1 MTMNDLKRWWLGCL
15 IGGSMAGWGMAWGG
29 PIRVGTISDSASS
42 GMKKFLPFAEYL
54 ARQLRPEGIDKGS
67 VVIAAAIPEMAALLR
82 EGKVDLFIDSAYPAL
97 AVQKLSGSKFLL
109 RRWKK
114 GLAEY
119 HPVIFTRSENSIA
132 QLSELNGKMVA
143 LEEAYSS
150 SGYFFPKLA
159 LLRSG
164 LKPVLKRAPTDSVK
178 PAEVGYVF
186 SNDDETT
193 MIWVL
198 RGMVAAGA
206 MDTQNYKK
214 EARARLN
221 ELKIAHQLPG
231 LPRQILSHRADLD
244 ERLAGRIKQ
253 ILLAMDQID
262 EGKKVL
268 AAFEQT
274 ARFDELPT
282 AAIADLNKA
291 APYVAAELGSK

>member
-1 MTMNDLKRWWLGCL
+1 MNNLKRCWLGCL
-15 IGGSMAGWGMAWGG
+15 IGVSMSGLGMAWAG
-29 PIRVGTISDSASS
+29 PIRVGTISDSPSS
-42 GMKKFLPFAEYL
+42 DIKKFLPFAEYL

-67 VVIAAAIPEMAALLR
+67 VVIAAAIAEMAALLR

-97 AVQKLSGSKFLL
+97 AAKQLSGSKFLL

-114 GLAEY
+114 GVGEY
-119 HPVIFTRSENSIA
+119 HPVIFTRLENSIA

-143 LEEAYSS
+143 FEEAYSS

-164 LKPVLKRAPTDSVK
+164 LKPVLKKAPADSVR
-178 PAEVGYVF
+178 PTEVGYVF
-186 SNDDETT
+186 SNDDATT

-206 MDTQNYKK
+206 MDTQNYTK

-221 ELKIAHQLPG
+221 ELKIAHPLPG
-231 LPRQILSHRADLD
+231 LPRQIISHRADLD

-253 ILLAMDQID
+253 ILLAMDQTD

-274 ARFDELPT
+274 ARFDELPI

-291 APYVAAELGSK
+291 AQYVAAELGPK

>member
-1 MTMNDLKRWWLGCL
+1 MNNLNRRRLSCL
-15 IGGSMAGWGMAWGG
+15 IGVSMSGWGMVWAG
-29 PIRVGTISDSASS
+29 PIRVGTISDSPSS
-42 GMKKFLPFAEYL
+42 QIKKFLPFADYL

-82 EGKVDLFIDSAYPAL
+82 EGKVDFFIDSAYPAL
-97 AVQKLSGSKFLL
+97 AAKHLSGSKFLL

-114 GLAEY
+114 GVGEY

-132 QLSELNGKMVA
+132 QLSELNGKIIA

-164 LKPVLKRAPTDSVK
+164 LKPVLKKAATDSVR

-221 ELKIAHQLPG
+221 ELKIVHQLPG

-253 ILLAMDQID
+253 ILLAMDQTD